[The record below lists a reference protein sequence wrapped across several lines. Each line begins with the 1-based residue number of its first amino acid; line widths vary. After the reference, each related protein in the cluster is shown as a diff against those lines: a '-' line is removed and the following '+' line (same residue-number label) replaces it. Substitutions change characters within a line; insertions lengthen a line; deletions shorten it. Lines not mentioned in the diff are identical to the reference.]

1 MPATSVMTS
10 EQSKVARH
18 RPAPEAHRHRV
29 PTRPAPAAGTPE
41 QSPDAPALALV
52 TTGAHT
58 GCPLLTAEE
67 LGVRV
72 AGSVHCGPGPDGDG
86 PTFAEAVEAFAQAD
100 GVGAIAAC
108 VDAIG
113 TDAIGGNTV

>member
-10 EQSKVARH
+10 EQTKAARH

-29 PTRPAPAAGTPE
+29 PARPPQPADPAAAG
-41 QSPDAPALALV
+41 PALALV

-58 GCPLLTAEE
+58 GCPLVTAEE

-72 AGSVHCGPGPDGDG
+72 VGSVHCGAGPQEAGADG

-113 TDAIGGNTV
+113 GE